1 MPFSRE
7 FIPAGDPKLG
17 MLVQFDH
24 MTNDWRD
31 VIKTK
36 IDVPAAVF
44 VGELSDFVDGER
56 WIASVIDDS
65 RLFVCTEEE
74 QGDHFLAFK
83 NPVKFTADLHG
94 FLSA

>member
-1 MPFSRE
+1 
-7 FIPAGDPKLG
+7 
-17 MLVQFDH
+17 

-36 IDVPAAVF
+36 IDVRAAVF
-44 VGELSDFVDGER
+44 VGELSDFVDGAR

-65 RLFVCTEEE
+65 RLFVYTEEE

-83 NPVKFTADLHG
+83 NPVKSTADLHD
-94 FLSA
+94 FLST